1 MRNTGASSIAI
12 NRAYHVRNF
21 VEAKVDSNTPI
32 YTLIMER
39 AQPDQPVA
47 AAAPGHEPIAT
58 AGAEAEHVVLCFGAS
73 TAVAERQPEEGPA
86 ADSPVAAAEPYAR
99 HDVDPPAA
107 VAHVHAL
114 DHPAAS
120 IDAALPPRMPKHLY
134 LAVFNGEKANVIEML
149 QLPNNGAPHGEEEE
163 GQATDGASHSQP
175 QTIDGAHHAEDQ
187 TVYDFPISQVA
198 INEEVG
204 GAQNIH
210 RDPHE
215 NKEGAQ
221 GQGIYIHINMAIF

>member
-47 AAAPGHEPIAT
+47 AAAPG
-58 AGAEAEHVVLCFGAS
+58 HVVLCFGAS

-114 DHPAAS
+114 DHP
-120 IDAALPPRMPKHLY
+120 AALPPRMPKHLY

-187 TVYDFPISQVA
+187 TVYDFPIAQVA